1 MGRKKKELGLDSMG
15 IQKTMRASDYISDS
29 LGMIT
34 LNVISGLVGQ
44 LTYFYTDKAGVAAG
58 AVATILLIV
67 KIFDAFTDLFMGK
80 IVDGT
85 EKGKEKCRPWFLRM
99 VIPAILS
106 IILMFT
112 IPQNISSTMKLIYIL
127 ITNFLATGIVYT
139 AIAIPYGSMMAIRTK
154 SVEER
159 GKMGT
164 ARALAGYI
172 AGMIIA
178 ILLIPISNAFGGDQN
193 AWIKLGV
200 IFAVISGIFLFILY
214 KKSKEEVDEIEVADN
229 GEENIPFFEALGLL
243 FKNKYWVIML
253 VVNLFMN
260 ISYGLS
266 GTGGTYY
273 AKWVLGNDNLVAL
286 LGAIGLIPTFLG
298 FILVGPIIKKFGM
311 AKTYKICCIIGALAC
326 LVRVFLPYSLLAV
339 IICGAI
345 TTFATIPMMCVGGPM
360 VNNCVEYNEYLYGKK
375 LVGMNNSASSFG
387 NKIGSGVG
395 GSLVGWLLALGAY
408 DASLSSQSQ
417 SAIYAI
423 FGFSIYI
430 PLALFVIMLI
440 LISRYDLEKIYPDI
454 VKELKARKS
463 KA

>member
-1 MGRKKKELGLDSMG
+1 MARKKKELGLDSMG
-15 IQKTMRASDYISDS
+15 IQKTMRMSDYLGDS

-34 LNVISGLVGQ
+34 LNIISGLVGQ

-58 AVATILLIV
+58 AVASILLIV
-67 KIFDAFTDLFMGK
+67 KILDAFTDLIMGK

-85 EKGKEKCRPWFLRM
+85 KKGKEKCRPWFGRM
-99 VIPAILS
+99 VIPAIIS

-112 IPQNISSTMKLIYIL
+112 IPKNISSTMKLVYIL
-127 ITNFLATGIVYT
+127 VTNFLATGIVYT

-178 ILLIPISNAFGGDQN
+178 ILLIPLSNILGGDQN
-193 AWIKLGV
+193 AWIKLGIV
-200 IFAVISGIFLFILY
+200 FALISGIFLFILY
-214 KKSKEEVDEIEVADN
+214 KKSKEEVDEVVSIE
-229 GEENIPFFEALGLL
+229 EEEKTPFWEALGQL

-253 VVNLFMN
+253 FVNLFMN

-273 AKWVLGNDNLVAL
+273 AKWVLGNDNIVAL

-311 AKTYKICCIIGALAC
+311 AKTYKLCCILGALSC

-339 IICGAI
+339 IICGSI
-345 TTFATIPMMCVGGPM
+345 TTFSTIPMMCVGGPM
-360 VNNCVEYNEYLYGKK
+360 VNNCVEYNEYLYDKK

-408 DASLSSQSQ
+408 DATLTSQSQ
-417 SAIYAI
+417 SAINAI
-423 FGFSIYI
+423 FSFSIYI
-430 PLALFVIMLI
+430 PLALFIIMFI
-440 LISRYDLEKIYPDI
+440 LISKYDLEKIYPDI
-454 VKELKARKS
+454 MKELQARKS

>member
-1 MGRKKKELGLDSMG
+1 MGRKQKELGLDKMG
-15 IQKTMRASDYISDS
+15 IQKTMRASDYFGDS
-29 LGMIT
+29 VGMIT

-44 LTYFYTDKAGVAAG
+44 LTYFYTDKVGVAAG

-67 KIFDAFTDLFMGK
+67 KIMDAFTDLIMGK

-85 EKGKEKCRPWFLRM
+85 KKGKEKCRPWFGRM
-99 VIPAILS
+99 VIPVIIS
-106 IILMFT
+106 IIIMFT
-112 IPQNISSTMKLIYIL
+112 LPRNISSSMQLVYIL
-127 ITNFLATGIVYT
+127 VTNFLATGVVYT
-139 AIAIPYGSMMAIRTK
+139 AIAIPYNAMMAIRTK

-178 ILLIPISNAFGGDQN
+178 ILLIPLSNMLGGDQS

-200 IFAVISGIFLFILY
+200 IFAAISGIFLFILY
-214 KKSKEEVDEIEVADN
+214 KKSKEEVDEVISTDD
-229 GEENIPFFEALGLL
+229 EEKTPFFEALGLL

-253 VVNLFMN
+253 LVNLFMN

-286 LGAIGLIPTFLG
+286 LGAIGLIPTVLG
-298 FILVGPIIKKFGM
+298 FIFVGPIIKKFGM
-311 AKTYKICCIIGALAC
+311 AKTYKLCCIIGALAC
-326 LVRVFLPYSLLAV
+326 LVRVFLPYSLMAV

-345 TTFATIPMMCVGGPM
+345 TTFATIPLMCVGGPM
-360 VNNCVEYNEYLYGKK
+360 VNNCVEYNEYLYGKN

-387 NKIGSGVG
+387 NKIGSGIG
-395 GSLVGWLLALGAY
+395 GALVGWLLASGAY
-408 DASLSSQSQ
+408 DATLKTQPQ

-430 PLALFVIMLI
+430 PLALFVIMFI

-454 VKELKARKS
+454 MKELQARKS
-463 KA
+463 NS